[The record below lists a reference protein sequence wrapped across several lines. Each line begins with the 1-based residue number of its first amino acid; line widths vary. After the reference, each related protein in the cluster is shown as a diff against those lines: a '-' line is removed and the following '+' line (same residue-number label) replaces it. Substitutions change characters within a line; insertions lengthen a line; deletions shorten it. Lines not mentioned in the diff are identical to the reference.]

1 MGDPQKP
8 SKRAA
13 IHDIV
18 ADPHWWLRD
27 VVTALI
33 IGGLVAA
40 STVVGQKLIDDR
52 RSDRE
57 LAIAADA
64 NRHREQLE
72 DLRFVRDRSWN
83 TPDDA
88 RRFAEFDLAGQNLVA
103 LHLTGSDFARA
114 DLTDANL
121 AESDLSRSIFA
132 RAKLRNTDLAQA
144 KLRQAYFG
152 VDRIIEVSDHLGADL
167 TGANLA
173 DADLT
178 DADLSHAILTGANLT
193 RANLTNV
200 FYDHSTRWPAGF
212 VPPPSRP
219 AQ

>member
-1 MGDPQKP
+1 MQKP
-8 SKRAA
+8 SKSAV
-13 IHDIV
+13 ICDVV
-18 ADPHWWLRD
+18 ADPSWWLRE

-40 STVVGQKLIDDR
+40 GTIVGQKLIDDR

-72 DLRFVRDRSWN
+72 DLRFVRDRSWD

-88 RRFAEFDLAGQNLVA
+88 RRFAEFDLAGQNLVG

-114 DLTDANL
+114 DFTDANL

-132 RAKLRNTDLAQA
+132 RAKLCNTDLAQT

-152 VDRIIEVSDHLGADL
+152 VDRIIDVSDHLGADL

-178 DADLSHAILTGANLT
+178 DADLSQAILTGANLT

-200 FYDHSTRWPAGF
+200 YYDQSTRWPVGF

-219 AQ
+219 TH